1 MQLQFL
7 YVPVADLDSAV
18 AFYRDELGWI
28 EAWRESDDTVAFALP
43 DSSVQV
49 MVSTAPGSAGP
60 MYEVDDLEAFL
71 AAHPSV
77 PRLGDVSEIPD
88 GRVIELTGPDGNT
101 FHVFDQVG
109 AASGA

>member
-7 YVPVADLDSAV
+7 YVPVADLTSAV
-18 AFYRDELGWI
+18 AFYRDELGWE
-28 EAWRESDDTVAFALP
+28 EAWRESDDTVAFAVP
-43 DSSVQV
+43 GSSVQV

-71 AAHPSV
+71 ASHPSV
-77 PRLGDVSEIPD
+77 PRRGDTSEIPD
-88 GRVIELTGPDGNT
+88 GRVVELEGPGGNA
-101 FHVFDQVG
+101 FHVFDQVD

>member
-18 AFYRDELGWI
+18 AFYRDELGWT

-77 PRLGDVSEIPD
+77 RRRGDTSEIPD
-88 GRVIELTGPDGNT
+88 GRVVELEGPGGNA

-109 AASGA
+109 ETSGA

>member
-7 YVPVADLDSAV
+7 YVPVADLTSAV
-18 AFYRDELGWI
+18 AFYRDELGWT

-43 DSSVQV
+43 DSPVQV

-60 MYEVDDLEAFL
+60 MYEVDDLAAFL
-71 AAHPSV
+71 AAHPSL
-77 PRLGDVSEIPD
+77 RRRGEASEIPD
-88 GRVIELTGPDGNT
+88 GRIIEFEGPGGSA
-101 FHVFDQVG
+101 FHVFDQVD